1 MMSAMKFSHEIRY
14 AAGAD
19 DVYAM
24 LGEQAFR
31 EQVCDASGT
40 LAHSVRVTPSGT
52 GMGVVVD
59 RTMPADGI
67 PSFATKFVGDKI
79 QVVQNETWTGPT
91 GADLEVTIPGKPGS
105 FKGKITLTERG
116 GETVEKVAG
125 DIKVS
130 IPLVGGKL
138 ESLIGDLLA
147 SALRTEGKVGA
158 RWLAR

>member
-31 EQVCDASGT
+31 DQVCEASGT
-40 LAHSVRVTPSGT
+40 LAHTVQVTPSGT
-52 GMGVVVD
+52 GMAVVVD

-79 QVVQNETWTGPT
+79 QVVQKETWTGPT
-91 GADLEVTIPGKPGS
+91 EATLEVTIPGKPGHMR
-105 FKGKITLTERG
+105 GTVTLAESG
-116 GETVEKVAG
+116 GQTVETVSG

-158 RWLAR
+158 RWLDG